1 MNKKSNQRQQQLSD
15 DKTELVSQY
24 RKIGI
29 SAVAAA
35 ARYQRA
41 DPAASRSRGRRVRS
55 STENADVPVKPFRP
69 K

>member
-1 MNKKSNQRQQQLSD
+1 MDKKTNQRKQQLSD

-24 RKIGI
+24 REIGI

-35 ARYQRA
+35 ARYQR
-41 DPAASRSRGRRVRS
+41 PAASRSRGRRGRS
-55 STENADVPVKPFRP
+55 STENANVPVKPFRP